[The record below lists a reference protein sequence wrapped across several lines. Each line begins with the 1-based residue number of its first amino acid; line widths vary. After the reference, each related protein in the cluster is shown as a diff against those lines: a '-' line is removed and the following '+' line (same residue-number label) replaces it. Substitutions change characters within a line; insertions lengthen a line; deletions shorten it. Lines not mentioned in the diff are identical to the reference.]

1 MTISRDQP
9 SSLRAI
15 TVPDRDLLIPSDPMG
30 KGPEYGWGTFNPPA
44 DRLLYARA
52 DLVRGPKGAPL
63 LLELELCEPT
73 LFLRDNPPP
82 GYKPPKTDTYKPVP
96 YPKDAERDG
105 ATEK

>member
-1 MTISRDQP
+1 MR
-9 SSLRAI
+9 RF
-15 TVPDRDLLIPSDPMG
+15 LICLALVLAATG
-30 KGPEYGWGTFNPPA
+30 CGQKGP
-44 DRLLYARA
+44 
-52 DLVRGPKGAPL
+52 
-63 LLELELCEPT
+63 